1 MIFKIE
7 QVRTNFNMVWM
18 ATENSI
24 NLCTA
29 VSPLEKGCLNIIM
42 DYPSGEKH
50 RLYYNPSDTSHG
62 TSLIDRLTFKLFDG
76 DNLIGTV
83 VGQNKKVKGFLQ
95 SYPYRV
101 LKTGNEEFF
110 LYEVGFGSKGL
121 FLCIY
126 KGDEL
131 IAIADKDLIVINY
144 QDKYTVYSESS
155 EYASIIMTLIMHY
168 DITAHGD
175 MMEISLASV
184 KKKKV
189 NTIQKELIAKYDSSF
204 IPKIKAY
211 EGIE

>member
-1 MIFKIE
+1 MIFIIE
-7 QVRTNFNMVWM
+7 QVKTNFNMVWM
-18 ATENSI
+18 ASQDSN

-29 VSPLEKGCLNIIM
+29 ISPFEKGSLNIIM
-42 DYPSGEKH
+42 DYPNGEKH
-50 RLYYNPSDTSHG
+50 RLYYNPSDTSYG
-62 TSLIDRLTFKLFDG
+62 SSLIERLTFKLFDG
-76 DNLIGTV
+76 DILIGTV
-83 VGQNKKVKGFLQ
+83 VGQNRKVKGFLQ

-101 LKTGNEEFF
+101 LKMGNEEFF

-131 IAIADKDLIVINY
+131 IAIADKDLTVINY
-144 QDKYTVYSESS
+144 QDKYIVYTESA
-155 EYASIIMTLIMHY
+155 EYTSIIMTLIMHY

-204 IPKIKAY
+204 IPKIKAL
-211 EGIE
+211 EGAE

>member
-1 MIFKIE
+1 
-7 QVRTNFNMVWM
+7 M